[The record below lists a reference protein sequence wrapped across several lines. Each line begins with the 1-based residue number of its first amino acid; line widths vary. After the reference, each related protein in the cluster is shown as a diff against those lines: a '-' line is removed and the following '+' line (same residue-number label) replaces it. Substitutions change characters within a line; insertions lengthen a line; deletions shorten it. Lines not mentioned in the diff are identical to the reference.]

1 MVVGRHRGSKAIALT
16 TLRLE
21 ALWRLRPL
29 LNGSA
34 YRQNVALHG
43 GVVDIGVRPHLI
55 EKFFF
60 RDDAI
65 AMLDEVQEDRIRL
78 RRERNGMSSP
88 THLPRLGIKFVVVE
102 YIAHPTSSGA
112 WIKRSVSA
120 SPHLPCTRFPLPYA
134 RRGAQFRDRSK
145 ALRFFSLLP
154 CALS

>member
-21 ALWRLRPL
+21 ALWRMRPL
-29 LNGSA
+29 LDGSA

-43 GVVDIGVRPHLI
+43 RVVDIGVRPHMI

-65 AMLDEVQEDRIRL
+65 AVLDEVQEDHIRL
-78 RRERNGMSSP
+78 RRERNGLSGP
-88 THLPRLGIKFVVVE
+88 TQLTRLGIKFVVVE
-102 YIAHPTSSGA
+102 DIAHPTSSGA

-120 SPHLPCTRFPLPYA
+120 SPCLPCTRFLPPYA
-134 RRGAQFRDRSK
+134 RRVA
-145 ALRFFSLLP
+145 
-154 CALS
+154 

>member
-21 ALWRLRPL
+21 ALWRVRPL

-34 YRQNVALHG
+34 YCQNVTLHG

-65 AMLDEVQEDRIRL
+65 AMLDEVQEDHICL
-78 RRERNGMSSP
+78 RRERNGLSSP
-88 THLPRLGIKFVVVE
+88 TQLARLGIKFVVVE
-102 YIAHPTSSGA
+102 DIAHPTSSGV
-112 WIKRSVSA
+112 WIKRAVSVS
-120 SPHLPCTRFPLPYA
+120 PCLPCTSFPLPYA
-134 RRGAQFRDRSK
+134 RRVAQFRDRSI
-145 ALRFFSLLP
+145 ALRFFSLQP